1 MALRM
6 KDVDDTPLIRIYE
19 HCIASFPSFNDL
31 MIISI
36 ATLIADLPTLPF
48 LSILSAHEVEFQHQP
63 PP

>member
-19 HCIASFPSFNDL
+19 HCIASFPSFNVL
-31 MIISI
+31 MIIS
-36 ATLIADLPTLPF
+36 TLIADLPTLPF

>member
-1 MALRM
+1 MSLRI

-31 MIISI
+31 MIIS
-36 ATLIADLPTLPF
+36 TLIAGLPTLPF